1 MKLRTLGIILVLILL
16 AVFLI
21 INWTALSTVM
31 TVNLVYREIQAPL
44 GVIVV
49 VIVVAAFA
57 VVVLCMFIYT
67 VWQQASVSLEIRSAY
82 KEARTARH
90 LADEADKSRVTALHT
105 EMNERLTKIETML
118 SERTEEMLSLV
129 RTRSGEVDAKLAEL
143 ASMQADY
150 QAKNL
155 QAIRASL
162 SEIEAKMLPP
172 LPPADEEPSKAEK
185 DAKDTAEK
193 KELFKDLF

>member
-1 MKLRTLGIILVLILL
+1 M
-16 AVFLI
+16 
-21 INWTALSTVM
+21 
-31 TVNLVYREIQAPL
+31 
-44 GVIVV
+44 
-49 VIVVAAFA
+49 AAFA

>member
-49 VIVVAAFA
+49 AAFA

-67 VWQQASVSLEIRSAY
+67 VWQQASVLKSVRPTR
-82 KEARTARH
+82 KPARRAT
-90 LADEADKSRVTALHT
+90 SP
-105 EMNERLTKIETML
+105 TKP
-118 SERTEEMLSLV
+118 
-129 RTRSGEVDAKLAEL
+129 TRAA
-143 ASMQADY
+143 
-150 QAKNL
+150 
-155 QAIRASL
+155 
-162 SEIEAKMLPP
+162 
-172 LPPADEEPSKAEK
+172 
-185 DAKDTAEK
+185 
-193 KELFKDLF
+193 

>member
-44 GVIVV
+44 G

-90 LADEADKSRVTALHT
+90 LADEADKSRVTALHN

-118 SERTEEMLSLV
+118 SERTEEMLTLV

-172 LPPADEEPSKAEK
+172 LPPAEEEPSKAEK

>member
-1 MKLRTLGIILVLILL
+1 M
-16 AVFLI
+16 
-21 INWTALSTVM
+21 
-31 TVNLVYREIQAPL
+31 
-44 GVIVV
+44 
-49 VIVVAAFA
+49 
-57 VVVLCMFIYT
+57 
-67 VWQQASVSLEIRSAY
+67 
-82 KEARTARH
+82 
-90 LADEADKSRVTALHT
+90 TALHT

-118 SERTEEMLSLV
+118 SERTEEMLALV

-162 SEIEAKMLPP
+162 SELEAKMPPSLPP
-172 LPPADEEPSKAEK
+172 VAQEPSAA
-185 DAKDTAEK
+185 DRDDKDTAEK